1 MARRGAILLIALLVV
16 FGIAT
21 LGTQTAAFRDW
32 ARGLAERQAGRL
44 LNGELTIGGLDGN
57 LFTGAELH
65 DVTVRQNGR
74 DIIRIPRATAR
85 YDLRRLF
92 STDLA
97 LTDVTLVRPTIVLV
111 HNENGWPI
119 GSLLRRRSEAPAT
132 RRTFAITSL
141 KVEDGT
147 VVIED
152 STAGNGIDLP
162 KRFHDLHANMTFL
175 AAGGQIDLDFASAA
189 FRATE
194 PALEVRSLTGRLV
207 NGNGVF
213 QLDRFRIRTV
223 HSAIDLNSRYRGT
236 GASRRLQATIH
247 ASPLHIDEFAFYIPA
262 LAGRSFS
269 PRFAVDLDGP
279 FEALVMKGTFVE
291 PTIGSVRSDVTLDL
305 GTPARAVRG
314 AVAFERLNL
323 ATLLNN
329 DALASSLTATT
340 SVELT
345 IPASAPADGIT
356 GQMVVHSGASEFAG
370 YRYSGIDGTVRVKGR
385 QFAVAV
391 DARAYGATARVNGT
405 LGPGHPGVAYNL
417 RGHVRN
423 VDLRALPV
431 QLRIPRLESRV
442 AGTYTAVGVG
452 TRLDG
457 TLAFDASVIEGAQI
471 DAGSRGRINLS
482 DPVPQYG
489 FDGRVADLDLRRI
502 GRTMEIQF
510 LDQDRFASRL
520 AGRVMLDGSG
530 GNLTALRLT
539 ADTTL
544 EPSKMFNAT
553 LRSASIRAHIE
564 DRELSASALGEF
576 SSLNLEALTGR
587 EQLRGELA
595 GAFDVRTT
603 ITGLGQP
610 ATLDSVSGDG
620 TIRLE
625 ASTIGPIAID
635 TAVLEGQYADRGGDV
650 RSLHVVGPQ
659 LEITASGP
667 LALGDSGESKLDYH
681 IVHGRLEDLVPLVGR
696 DVAGRL
702 RLDGTV
708 SGNGAHLASMGTSTL
723 APFRVDTTFDA
734 LEVTSTFETS
744 IADFDLDA
752 IRVTA
757 DIESVL
763 PTIAGRSLRSLTA
776 DVTYVDSELEFQ
788 STIRETGRTATV
800 MGRLVTL
807 TDGREVRVEQLAVE
821 AAGVTWSNRAGQP
834 FTARYGMSGLLT
846 VKELELT
853 SGNQRLMAE
862 GSVSL
867 DPEVDGSL
875 DVRFEEVELAGLGA
889 LLLEPRTLGGVLN
902 GTGHV
907 AGDSENR
914 LVTGKLAVANG
925 LVEGFRFESLDAS
938 VRLAGG
944 RVGVEALLRQAP
956 GAELTVSGE
965 LATSAEGT
973 SGDEPLSLDIRS
985 AGIDLALLDAVSTA
999 TEDAAGRL
1007 LVDLHVTGTAATPRI
1022 AGSLNVQDGTFTVAA
1037 TGMEYSSATLDV
1049 LFEGDRLRID
1059 TLSLLDDNGKRLD
1072 GSGTL
1077 SLEGRRVQAVD
1088 LTVRANEFTVLG
1100 NELGELSIDTT
1111 LNVYG
1116 TLLAPE
1122 IAGLVRVH
1130 AGRLEV
1136 DALVDRFT
1144 SNAYA
1149 LPSDER
1155 NIETDV
1161 PAPDPTGPTLDLTVQ
1176 VPGNLI
1182 LRGRDIR
1189 PADSTLALGDL
1200 NVTVGGDFTIRQV
1213 PGGQPVLLGT
1223 VTAVR
1228 GTYGFQGRRF
1238 DVLRDGTIAF
1248 RGERPIDPALDL
1260 QAERVVSGIVAH
1272 VNIAGTMRSPSLVL
1286 SSRPPLEEADILSL
1300 ILFNQ
1305 PVNRLGTD
1313 QREAL
1318 GERALSLASGFVV
1331 SPISDTLEHA
1341 LDIDLFEL
1349 EAVTEG
1355 GGPAIT
1361 LGEQVGERL
1370 FVRFRQTFGALDTSE
1385 FQLEYQV
1392 SDFLRLQ
1399 GSFAEGKG
1407 RADRTL
1413 IRRVERTGIDLV
1425 VFFSY

>member
-1 MARRGAILLIALLVV
+1 M
-16 FGIAT
+16 
-21 LGTQTAAFRDW
+21 
-32 ARGLAERQAGRL
+32 
-44 LNGELTIGGLDGN
+44 
-57 LFTGAELH
+57 
-65 DVTVRQNGR
+65 
-74 DIIRIPRATAR
+74 
-85 YDLRRLF
+85 
-92 STDLA
+92 
-97 LTDVTLVRPTIVLV
+97 
-111 HNENGWPI
+111 
-119 GSLLRRRSEAPAT
+119 
-132 RRTFAITSL
+132 
-141 KVEDGT
+141 
-147 VVIED
+147 
-152 STAGNGIDLP
+152 
-162 KRFHDLHANMTFL
+162 
-175 AAGGQIDLDFASAA
+175 
-189 FRATE
+189 
-194 PALEVRSLTGRLV
+194 
-207 NGNGVF
+207 
-213 QLDRFRIRTV
+213 
-223 HSAIDLNSRYRGT
+223 
-236 GASRRLQATIH
+236 
-247 ASPLHIDEFAFYIPA
+247 
-262 LAGRSFS
+262 
-269 PRFAVDLDGP
+269 
-279 FEALVMKGTFVE
+279 
-291 PTIGSVRSDVTLDL
+291 
-305 GTPARAVRG
+305 
-314 AVAFERLNL
+314 
-323 ATLLNN
+323 
-329 DALASSLTATT
+329 
-340 SVELT
+340 
-345 IPASAPADGIT
+345 
-356 GQMVVHSGASEFAG
+356 
-370 YRYSGIDGTVRVKGR
+370 
-385 QFAVAV
+385 
-391 DARAYGATARVNGT
+391 
-405 LGPGHPGVAYNL
+405 
-417 RGHVRN
+417 
-423 VDLRALPV
+423 
-431 QLRIPRLESRV
+431 
-442 AGTYTAVGVG
+442 
-452 TRLDG
+452 
-457 TLAFDASVIEGAQI
+457 IEGAQI
-471 DAGSRGRINLS
+471 DAGSRGRIDLS

-520 AGRVMLDGSG
+520 TGQVMLDGSG

-544 EPSKMFNAT
+544 EPSEMFNAT

-564 DRELSASALGEF
+564 DRELTASALGEF

-587 EQLRGELA
+587 EQLRGEIA

-610 ATLDSVSGDG
+610 ATLDTVSGDG
-620 TIRLE
+620 TVRLE

-667 LALGDSGESKLDYH
+667 LALGDSGESKLEYH
-681 IVHGRLEDLVPLVGR
+681 IVHGRLEDLASLVGR

-734 LEVTSTFETS
+734 LEVTSAFETS
-744 IADFDLDA
+744 IADFDLDS

-763 PTIAGRSLRSLTA
+763 PTIAGRGLRSLTA

-807 TDGREVRVEQLAVE
+807 ADGREVRVEQLAVE

-846 VKELELT
+846 VKDLELT

-889 LLLEPRTLGGVLN
+889 LLLEPRMLGGVLN

-965 LATSAEGT
+965 LATSPEGT
-973 SGDEPLSLDIRS
+973 SGDEPLSLDIMS

-1022 AGSLNVQDGTFTVAA
+1022 AGSLNVRNGTFTVAA

-1059 TLSLLDDNGKRLD
+1059 TLSLLDDNGERLD

-1088 LTVRANEFTVLG
+1088 LTVRANEFKVLG

-1116 TLLAPE
+1116 TLLAPK

-1155 NIETDV
+1155 NVAADV
-1161 PAPDPTGPTLDLTVQ
+1161 PAPDPTGPTLDLSVQ

-1189 PADSTLALGDL
+1189 PADSTVALGDL
-1200 NVTVGGDFTIRQV
+1200 NVTVGGDFSIRQV

-1313 QREAL
+1313 QRDAL
-1318 GERALSLASGFVV
+1318 GERALGLASGFVV

-1370 FVRFRQTFGALDTSE
+1370 FVRFRQSFGALDTSE
-1385 FQLEYQV
+1385 FQLEYQL